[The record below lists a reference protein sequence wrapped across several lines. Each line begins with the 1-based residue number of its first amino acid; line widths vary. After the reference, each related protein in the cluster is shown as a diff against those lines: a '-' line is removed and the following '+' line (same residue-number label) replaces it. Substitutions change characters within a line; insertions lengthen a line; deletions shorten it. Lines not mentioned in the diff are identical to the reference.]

1 MVNNI
6 TRKRAGTKPAKYVP
20 KQATS
25 LVAFSPEIQNIA
37 GRYASIFN
45 DINAST
51 ESRTEAKDILNNLYS
66 QMPDE
71 SNKIAFLMQT

>member
-6 TRKRAGTKPAKYVP
+6 TRKIAKTKPGKYVT

-51 ESRTEAKDILNNLYS
+51 KNRTEAKRVLNNLYA

-71 SNKIAFLMQT
+71 INKIALLMQT